1 MPQIRLKQNS
11 PDFISPRHPSGS
23 SAARARPRP
32 CDMPGCQ
39 NTGEH
44 KAPKDRSLSTH
55 YYFCLDHVQEYNAAW
70 DFFAGMQDR
79 DVEKHIIDSFYG
91 DRPTWRA
98 DSYRGIEAELH
109 RKIHQ
114 TRFFT
119 DDDPD
124 DSDTAAK
131 RSVRPTGN
139 PTLDALN
146 ILNLSM
152 PVTFNDIKK
161 RYRVL
166 VKKYHPDH
174 LGAGATNRTENEEI
188 LKRINMAYTVL
199 KMKYAGSTG

>member
-11 PDFISPRHPSGS
+11 PDFIDPLRPAASSP
-23 SAARARPRP
+23 SAARINNRI
-32 CDMPGCQ
+32 CDMPGCR
-39 NTGEH
+39 NTGDH
-44 KAPKDRSLSTH
+44 RAPKDRSLSTH
-55 YYFCLDHVQEYNAAW
+55 YFFCLDHVQEYNAAW
-70 DFFAGMQDR
+70 NFFAGMQDC
-79 DVEKHIIDSFYG
+79 DVEQHIIDSFYG

-98 DSYRGIEAELH
+98 DSYRGLEAELH

-119 DDDPD
+119 DDDPANSAD
-124 DSDTAAK
+124 EAQTST
-131 RSVRPTGN
+131 RPTGN

-152 PVTFNDIKK
+152 PVTFEMIKK
-161 RYRVL
+161 RYRAL

-174 LGAGATNRTENEEI
+174 LGAGAANRAENEEI

-199 KMKYAGSTG
+199 KMKYAS